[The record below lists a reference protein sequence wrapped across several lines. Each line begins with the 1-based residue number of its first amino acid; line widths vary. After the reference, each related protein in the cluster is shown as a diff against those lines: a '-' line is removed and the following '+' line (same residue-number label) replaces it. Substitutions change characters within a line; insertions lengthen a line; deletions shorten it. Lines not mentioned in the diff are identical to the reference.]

1 MPGLMNRNA
10 LGVAAGCGPALFE
23 LCHAL
28 ANADSMQGMFDA
40 VVTAL
45 VAVTGCERAAALAFD
60 GAGVMRFR
68 AERGL
73 SVRYQQAVEGHSPW
87 TADSRGAEA
96 ILVDDVLAADQL
108 AALQPVLAAEN
119 IRALAFL
126 PLQAGGRLL
135 GKFMLYADRPLDW
148 RTVDLRF
155 AAAAGDLL
163 ASFLLR
169 EEAQE
174 RLLRARKMESL
185 GLLAGGIAH
194 DFNNLLTAV
203 LGHVDLLRAETLRGT
218 PARGHVDQLLAVA
231 ERAAELTRQLLGF
244 ARPQAVEREIVDVGA
259 FLAEAEPS
267 LGRCCAP
274 SHQLQIDLAPALP
287 GVLTDRALLQQVLLL
302 LLQNAKA
309 AMQDGGTIRVRASA
323 GSSPDVVELAVID
336 RGVGMDE
343 AVRRRLF
350 EPMFSTSLDGRD
362 TGLGLATC
370 YAIVRGLGGDIAVRS
385 APGAGSTFLIG
396 LPVASAAAAPA
407 PVAAE
412 VPVMATTVL
421 LVDDQEVVAR
431 ALQSS
436 LLRGGFRVLL
446 AGDGRQALAVLQHEA
461 VDAVV
466 TDAVM
471 PGMGGVELVQ
481 RLRQLRPELPVLL
494 ISGFVDEPL
503 DLPRGIPLLHKPF
516 LPRELV
522 HRLRQMLPEDA
533 ARPAGKTAQT
543 LSGS

>member
-1 MPGLMNRNA
+1 MDRNA
-10 LGVAAGCGPALFE
+10 LGVAAGSGPALFE

-45 VAVTGCERAAALAFD
+45 VTVTGCERAAALAFD

-68 AERGL
+68 AAHGL
-73 SVRYQQAVEGHSPW
+73 SARYREAVEGHSPW
-87 TADSRGAEA
+87 TVDSRSAAA

-135 GKFMLYADRPLDW
+135 GKFMLYADRPVDW

-185 GLLAGGIAH
+185 GQLASGIAH
-194 DFNNLLTAV
+194 DFNGLMTAM
-203 LGHVDLLRAETLRGT
+203 LGHLDLLRRETLHGT
-218 PARGHVDQLLAVA
+218 PARGHVDQLQALA
-231 ERAAELTRQLLGF
+231 ERAAELTRQQLGF
-244 ARPQAVEREIVDVGA
+244 ARPFLGCREAFDLGA

-267 LGRCCAP
+267 LARCCAG
-274 SHQLQIDLAPALP
+274 SHELQIEVAPALP
-287 GVLTDRALLQQVLLL
+287 RVLSDRALLHQVLQHLV
-302 LLQNAKA
+302 QNATA
-309 AMQDGGTIRVRASA
+309 AMPGGGTIRLRAAA
-323 GSSPDVVELAVID
+323 GSGADTVELAVID
-336 RGVGMDE
+336 RGIGMDE

-350 EPMFSTSLDGRD
+350 EPSSSARVGGRG

-370 YAIVRGLGGDIAVRS
+370 YAVVCGLGGDIVVRS
-385 APGAGSTFLIG
+385 APGAGSTFVVG
-396 LPVASAAAAPA
+396 LPVAGVAPAAPPVATGTPAAAA
-407 PVAAE
+407 
-412 VPVMATTVL
+412 TVL

-436 LLRGGFRVLL
+436 LARGGFRVLL
-446 AGDGRQALAVLQHEA
+446 AGDGRQALAVLQREA

-471 PGMGGVELVQ
+471 PGMGGVELAQ

-494 ISGFVDEPL
+494 ISGFVDEPF
-503 DLPRGIPLLHKPF
+503 DLPRGVPVLNKPF
-516 LPRELV
+516 LPRELL
-522 HRLRQMLPEDA
+522 HRLRQMLPA
-533 ARPAGKTAQT
+533 GAGQPAGASTQT